1 MGLGKTLGL
10 PNPRATKC
18 RNLWQTNPRAH
29 TPSGIRLLLY
39 SRLRVDEI
47 DLRELMLGALHLIMA
62 LELQGLREATQSR
75 HDMPTH
81 VNRAVAAAAAVSELF
96 GVPGN

>member
-1 MGLGKTLGL
+1 
-10 PNPRATKC
+10 
-18 RNLWQTNPRAH
+18 
-29 TPSGIRLLLY
+29 
-39 SRLRVDEI
+39 
-47 DLRELMLGALHLIMA
+47 MLGALHLIMA

-81 VNRAVAAAAAVSELF
+81 VNKTVAAAAAVSELF